1 MRKLSRFK
9 LQQINTHLRA
19 GGLIA
24 YPTEAVYGLGCDPD
38 NEVAV
43 RSLLGLKS
51 RSQSKG
57 LILIASELQQLTAY
71 LKPLTPEITERLN
84 KTWPGPVTWVLAVN
98 NATPTWLTGNRATL
112 ACRVTTHPLVQ
123 QLCKSIGG
131 ALVSTS
137 ANPADR
143 PPCRTAIQVR
153 KQFDHSNQ
161 LMIIS
166 GTVGDL
172 KQPTPIYDATT
183 NQRLR

>member
-1 MRKLSRFK
+1 MRKLSQFK
-9 LQQINTHLRA
+9 LQQINRHILA
-19 GGLIA
+19 GGLLA
-24 YPTEAVYGLGCDPD
+24 YPTESVYGLGCDPD
-38 NEVAV
+38 NQTAV
-43 RSLLGLKS
+43 RSLLALKS

-57 LILIASELQQLTAY
+57 LILIASDLQQLVPY
-71 LKPLTPEITERLN
+71 LKPISSDIAEKLN
-84 KTWPGPVTWVLAVN
+84 QTWPGPVTWLLAAN
-98 NATPTWLTGNRATL
+98 NTTPKWLTGNHATL

-131 ALVSTS
+131 TLVSTS

-166 GTVGDL
+166 GAVGDL
-172 KQPTPIYDATT
+172 KKPTPIYDAAT